1 MVRKDFT
8 ATITIKKPKAND
20 SLSFIEF
27 DRGNF
32 AERMLML
39 KQAYTMA
46 FQMQIAETNFPCD
59 RMIQLATTQLQEL
72 ADELYEQIERMY
84 KYKVI
89 KI

>member
-1 MVRKDFT
+1 MNKNDCA

-20 SLSFIEF
+20 PLLFIEF

-39 KQAYTMA
+39 KQAYTIA
-46 FQMQIAETNFPCD
+46 FKMQIEETEFPCD
-59 RMIQLATTQLQEL
+59 RMIRLATTQLQEL